1 MKIKKGYKNTTIGI
15 IPEDW
20 EVKKL
25 SSQVFIDK
33 SNIKSNFNKEYINYV
48 SLSDIENG
56 QIFPKKIKF
65 TKAPS
70 RARRITEKGDVLL
83 STVRPNLKNFAI
95 INQDDLI
102 ASTGFSVL
110 SFKKANLNFIYY
122 FLYSTNA
129 ERQFFA
135 LTVGSNYPALNTN
148 DVKNISLPIPP
159 LPEQKEIAN
168 CLSTWDNGI
177 EKLNHLIKLKK
188 EQKKGLM
195 QQLLTGSLRVKSS
208 TGKPFKEDWKEVRL
222 GDVGEIPQKEAITEI
237 QKRKTLTV
245 RLYVKGVDFSDNAK
259 TKLTSTGRNYYI
271 RNVGEILIGRQN
283 IHNGGIG
290 IVEPIHDGH
299 ICSNALTSYVVNNM
313 NNKDFLFYLL
323 SFPEIH
329 QSFER
334 FMVGTGQKE
343 ISEKEL
349 LKLKLKLPSLEEQN
363 AIAAILQTA
372 DKEITLLEQKL
383 AVWKEQKKGLMQV
396 LLTGERRLLA

>member
-222 GDVGEIPQKEAITEI
+222 GDVSKKKSSNI
-237 QKRKTLTV
+237 QAGNL
-245 RLYVKGVDFSDNAK
+245 
-259 TKLTSTGRNYYI
+259 
-271 RNVGEILIGRQN
+271 
-283 IHNGGIG
+283 IHNSGEYPVYGANGFITNIKFYDENEAYIA
-290 IVEPIHDGH
+290 IVKDGSGVGNLYFLNKKSSVLSTLDK
-299 ICSNALTSYVVNNM
+299 IIAKNVNLY
-313 NNKDFLFYLL
+313 FLYCL
-323 SFPEIH
+323 
-329 QSFER
+329 
-334 FMVGTGQKE
+334 
-343 ISEKEL
+343 L
-349 LKLKLKLPSLEEQN
+349 LKLNFNKYKVGGAIPHIYYKDYKKEKLFIPSLEEQN